1 MKNLNQLNVL
11 ITGAGGPA
19 AICTYKSLS
28 KKIDNIHMADMDGLS
43 AGLYLVQP
51 ENRHII
57 PAAKHP
63 DYLNQL
69 LQICIDQK
77 IDILIP
83 TVDFE
88 LLQLAEAKD
97 RFLNYGTKILVT
109 EAEVLSH
116 IMDKHLLLSL
126 VDKTVEVGQ
135 HGMLSDQKLEDWE
148 GKKVVIKPISGS
160 GSRGVEI
167 YESVT
172 DIPFE
177 KMNDPLLMIQEFAD
191 GPEYSVDVMVT
202 AKGEVKAAV
211 PRLRMR
217 TDSGVSVTGMV
228 ELNQVVIDYVE
239 KVIEQVGLTYMA
251 NVQVILTKDGPR
263 LIEIN
268 PRCSGGLTLVI
279 QSGADTPLMAIKALM
294 GEVVEKA
301 QDIQEIAMVRMFTET
316 FMPAQDLVF
325 VK

>member
-1 MKNLNQLNVL
+1 MKNLNQLNIL

-28 KKIDNIHMADMDGLS
+28 KEIRNIHMADMDSLS
-43 AGLYLVQP
+43 AGIYLVQP

-57 PAAKHP
+57 PAAKDP
-63 DYLNQL
+63 NFVNQL
-69 LQICIDQK
+69 LEICIDQK

-88 LLQLAEAKD
+88 LLQLAKAKET
-97 RFLNYGTKILVT
+97 YEKHGIKILVT
-109 EAEVLSH
+109 DAEVLANIMNKH
-116 IMDKHLLLSL
+116 ILLSHVESK
-126 VDKTVEVGQ
+126 VDVGQ
-135 HGMLSDQKLEDWE
+135 HGMLSDQKLDNWD

-167 YESVT
+167 YESVN
-172 DIPFE
+172 DIPVA
-177 KMNDPLLMIQEFAD
+177 KLKDSDLMIQEFAE
-191 GPEYSVDVMVT
+191 GPEYSIDVMV
-202 AKGEVKAAV
+202 AEDGEVKAAV

-228 ELNQVVIDYVE
+228 ELNQEVIDYVHE
-239 KVIEQVGLTYMA
+239 VIQEVGLTYMA
-251 NVQVILTKDGPR
+251 NVQVILTNDGPR

-279 QSGADTPLMAIKALM
+279 ESGADTPLMSVKEMMGQEVETANDIK
-294 GEVVEKA
+294 
-301 QDIQEIAMVRMFTET
+301 EIAMVRMFTER
-316 FMPAQDLVF
+316 FMPAQDLV
-325 VK
+325 VA

>member
-1 MKNLNQLNVL
+1 MKNLNQLNIL

-28 KKIDNIHMADMDGLS
+28 KEIRNIHMADMDSLS
-43 AGLYLVQP
+43 AGIYLVQP

-57 PAAKHP
+57 PAAKDP
-63 DYLNQL
+63 NFVNQL
-69 LQICIDQK
+69 LEICIDQK

-88 LLQLAEAKD
+88 LLQLAKAKET
-97 RFLNYGTKILVT
+97 YEKHGIKILVT
-109 EAEVLSH
+109 DAEVLANIMNKH
-116 IMDKHLLLSL
+116 ILLSHVESK
-126 VDKTVEVGQ
+126 VDVGQ
-135 HGMLSDQKLEDWE
+135 HGMLSDQKLDNWN

-167 YESVT
+167 YESVNE
-172 DIPFE
+172 IPVA
-177 KMNDPLLMIQEFAD
+177 KLKDSDLMIQEFAE
-191 GPEYSVDVMVT
+191 GPEYSIDVMV
-202 AKGEVKAAV
+202 AEDGEVKAAV

-228 ELNQVVIDYVE
+228 ELNQEVIDYVHE
-239 KVIEQVGLTYMA
+239 VIQEVGLTYMA
-251 NVQVILTKDGPR
+251 NVQVILTNDGPR

-279 QSGADTPLMAIKALM
+279 ESGADTPLMSVKEMMGQEVETANDIK
-294 GEVVEKA
+294 
-301 QDIQEIAMVRMFTET
+301 EIAMVRMFTER
-316 FMPAQDLVF
+316 FMPAQDLV
-325 VK
+325 VA

>member
-1 MKNLNQLNVL
+1 MKNLNQLNIL

-28 KKIDNIHMADMDGLS
+28 KKIRNIHMADMDSLS
-43 AGLYLVQP
+43 AGIYLVQP

-57 PAAKHP
+57 PAAKDP
-63 DYLNQL
+63 NFVNQL
-69 LQICIDQK
+69 LEICIDQK

-88 LLQLAEAKD
+88 LLQLAKAKET
-97 RFLNYGTKILVT
+97 YEKHGIKILVT
-109 EAEVLSH
+109 DAEVLANIMNKH
-116 IMDKHLLLSL
+116 ILLSHVESK
-126 VDKTVEVGQ
+126 VDVGQ
-135 HGMLSDQKLEDWE
+135 HGMLSDQKLDNWD

-167 YESVT
+167 YESVN
-172 DIPFE
+172 DIPVA
-177 KMNDPLLMIQEFAD
+177 KLKDSDLMIQEFAE
-191 GPEYSVDVMVT
+191 GPEYSIDVMV
-202 AKGEVKAAV
+202 AEDGEVKAAV

-228 ELNQVVIDYVE
+228 ELNQEVIDYVHE
-239 KVIEQVGLTYMA
+239 VIQEVGLTYMA
-251 NVQVILTKDGPR
+251 NVQVILTNDGPR

-279 QSGADTPLMAIKALM
+279 ESGADTPLMSVKEMMGQEVETANDIK
-294 GEVVEKA
+294 
-301 QDIQEIAMVRMFTET
+301 EIAMVRMFTER
-316 FMPAQDLVF
+316 FMPAQDLV
-325 VK
+325 VA

>member
-1 MKNLNQLNVL
+1 MKNLNQLNIL

-28 KKIDNIHMADMDGLS
+28 KEIRNIHMADMDSLS
-43 AGLYLVQP
+43 AGIYLVQP

-57 PAAKHP
+57 PAAKDP
-63 DYLNQL
+63 NFVNQL
-69 LQICIDQK
+69 LEICIDQK

-88 LLQLAEAKD
+88 LLQLAKAKET
-97 RFLNYGTKILVT
+97 YEKHGIKILVT
-109 EAEVLSH
+109 DAEVLANIMNKH
-116 IMDKHLLLSL
+116 ILLSHVESK
-126 VDKTVEVGQ
+126 VDVGQ
-135 HGMLSDQKLEDWE
+135 HGMLSDQKLDNWD

-167 YESVT
+167 YESVNE
-172 DIPFE
+172 IPVA
-177 KMNDPLLMIQEFAD
+177 KLKDSDLMIQEFAE
-191 GPEYSVDVMVT
+191 GPEYSIDVMV
-202 AKGEVKAAV
+202 AEDGEVKAAV

-228 ELNQVVIDYVE
+228 ELNQEVIDYVHE
-239 KVIEQVGLTYMA
+239 VIQEVGLTYMA
-251 NVQVILTKDGPR
+251 NVQVILTNDGPR

-279 QSGADTPLMAIKALM
+279 ESGADTPLMSVKEMMGQEVETANDIK
-294 GEVVEKA
+294 
-301 QDIQEIAMVRMFTET
+301 EIAMVRMFTER
-316 FMPAQDLVF
+316 FMPAQDLV
-325 VK
+325 VA